1 MTALEKQDSNRTSM
15 YWAEETTI
23 GVLPGSPVW
32 NPLEPNE
39 YNDFG
44 GKYTLVARNPI
55 NAGRQKRKG
64 VITDLDVSGGVS
76 QDLTQVGM
84 QELMQGF
91 FFADFHRKG
100 EEAVTAV
107 DLDTTNPD
115 RYHVASTTGFVAG
128 YLIFGSG
135 FTNAA
140 NNGLHVVDSITSDT
154 YVKTATGELVA
165 EASPPAAAKIVVV
178 GVQGGA
184 GDIDVVNA
192 GGVTLPGL
200 TSTTLDFT
208 SLGLS
213 PGEWIFIGAASHE
226 FAAAANNG
234 FARIYSIAAHLL
246 TFDKTQFTMSAVND
260 TTNTIR
266 LFFGRFLKNEAD
278 FDNQVRRTYQLE
290 RQLGPDDD
298 TPGTDQQAEYLVGAV
313 ADQAE
318 FTFKTASIIT
328 AKLDFVGIDYET
340 VTSSTGPKTGTRST
354 LVSGDAYN
362 ATNDFARIKL
372 AVLNRTG
379 GANPTALFGHMTDV
393 TLSLKNN
400 AKPDKAL
407 ATLGAFDMT
416 VGQFEITGKATAYF
430 ANVTALAAIPDNSDV
445 TLDAILVKNNVGI
458 AIDVPLIALGDGRLK
473 IAQDEPIMLDL
484 DMPAAADSV
493 FDHTMSFTFFDY
505 LPDLAG

>member
-1 MTALEKQDSNRTSM
+1 MTALEKQDSNRTGM
-15 YWAEETTI
+15 YWAEEASI

-44 GKYTLVARNPI
+44 GKYTTVARNPI
-55 NAGRQKRKG
+55 NAGRQKKKG
-64 VITDLDVSGGVS
+64 VITDLDAAGGIT

-84 QELMQGF
+84 QDLMQGF

-100 EEAVTAV
+100 EEPVTAV

-115 RYHVASTTGFVAG
+115 RYHVVSTTGFVAG

-140 NNGLHVVDSITSDT
+140 NNGLHVVDSITADT
-154 YVKTATGELVA
+154 YVKTASGELAV

-178 GVQGGA
+178 GVQGAA

-200 TSTTLDFT
+200 TSTILDFT

-213 PGEWIFIGAASHE
+213 IGEWIFIGAASHA
-226 FAAAANNG
+226 FASAANSG

-246 TFDKTQFTMSAVND
+246 TFDKTQFTMVGVND

-266 LFFGRFLKNEAD
+266 LFFGRFLKNEAA
-278 FDNQVRRTYQLE
+278 FASQVRRTYQLE
-290 RQLGPDDD
+290 RQLGADDD
-298 TPGTDQQAEYLVGAV
+298 TPGTNQQAEYIVGAV

-318 FTFKTASIIT
+318 FTFKTASLIT
-328 AKLDFVGIDYET
+328 AKLDFVATDYET
-340 VTSSTGPKTGTRST
+340 VTSGTGPKSGTRNT
-354 LVSGDAYN
+354 LVSGDGYN
-362 ATNDFARIKL
+362 TSNDFARIKM
-372 AVLNRTG
+372 AVLDRTN
-379 GANPTALFGHMTDV
+379 GANPTALFGHMTDL

-407 ATLGAFDMT
+407 ATLGAFDMS

-430 ANVTALAAIPDNSDV
+430 ANVTALAAVPNNSDV
-445 TLDAILVKNNVGI
+445 TLDAILVKDNVGI
-458 AIDVPLIALGDGRLK
+458 ALDVPLIALGDGRLK
-473 IAQDEPIMLDL
+473 IVQDAPIMLDL
-484 DMPAAADSV
+484 EMPAAADEV
-493 FDHTMSFTFFDY
+493 FNHTMSLTFFDY